1 MAPDCKCYGEMM
13 GNQRKQ
19 PVLSTVSIVWK
30 IQIFDMD
37 KNKILIVKSLVRK
50 IYRLPLY
57 FPLFLKF
64 PVCLCVYIYG
74 VKELVFSLYTS
85 LK

>member
-1 MAPDCKCYGEMM
+1 MF
-13 GNQRKQ
+13 
-19 PVLSTVSIVWK
+19 VWK

-57 FPLFLKF
+57 LLVFLKF
-64 PVCLCVYIYG
+64 PVCLCVYIYIWRKG
-74 VKELVFSLYTS
+74 ACIFALHK
-85 LK
+85 LKVGFAQALSKT

>member
-1 MAPDCKCYGEMM
+1 MF
-13 GNQRKQ
+13 
-19 PVLSTVSIVWK
+19 VWK